1 MESPLAWRPG
11 FSAAGRSRMGSA
23 AGFTMVELLI
33 VVTIVGILS
42 MITAEGF
49 SEFRERS
56 SLEQAA
62 QLIVADVNMT
72 RSHAIRN
79 RSTVWLVA
87 NESAQS
93 YEIRDAGGTVLQARA
108 FDSVSDVGLSALNI
122 IAPGDSLGFN
132 SRGILTNGVVLIDAT
147 RPSGTRRIQVNAM
160 GRTRVTVM

>member
-1 MESPLAWRPG
+1 MASTE
-11 FSAAGRSRMGSA
+11 
-23 AGFTMVELLI
+23 GFTLVELLT
-33 VVTIVGILS
+33 VVALIGILG
-42 MITAEGF
+42 MFTVEGF
-49 SEFRERS
+49 AEFRERT
-56 SLEQAA
+56 SLAQAA
-62 QLIVADVNMT
+62 RLIMADVNRT

-87 NESAQS
+87 DESART

-108 FDSVSDVGLSALNI
+108 FDAVSDVSLSGLNL

-160 GRTRVTVM
+160 GRSRVIVM